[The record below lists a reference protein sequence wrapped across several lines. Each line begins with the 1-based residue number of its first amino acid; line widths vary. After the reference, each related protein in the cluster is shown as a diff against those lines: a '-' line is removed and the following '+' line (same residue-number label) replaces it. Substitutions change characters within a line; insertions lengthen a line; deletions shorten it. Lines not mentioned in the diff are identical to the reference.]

1 MSVVLAPK
9 NNLDQQLKWLTENR
23 PKRRVPCSPLDLQQN
38 TKCSRIYANKDL
50 NTGFTIN
57 TKTYEEWINDF
68 EPFTEEELKSDL
80 EALGLKDIITSNKN
94 INDNNSTINTNTQEY
109 DTYDDLV
116 KDFEP
121 FTEEELKSDLETF
134 GLTISPSTPYV
145 KSHAEVSTFKL
156 DLNFSKLESIDITHD
171 LWPEN
176 NQDLV
181 NMSYEELK
189 QCLSTVQF
197 IKCKIGDELCDLIE
211 NSTSDDYRK
220 NILRKKRLDSFK
232 RIDAIKEKL
241 LSNGSNNIIDSSAH
255 NETYSAFSNRLISD
269 KENIID
275 SSARN
280 ETYSAFSNRLISDK
294 ENIIGSSA
302 HYETYS
308 AFSNRLISDKEN
320 IIGSSAHYETYSA
333 FSNRSISDNDNIIDS
348 SAHYETY
355 STFSNRLISDISDN
369 NIIDSSAHYETYST
383 FSNRSISDNIID
395 SSAQDNNTEIF
406 KVLRGNFKLETFRQN
421 QLEAINATLQ
431 RKDVFVLMPTG
442 GGKSL
447 CYQLPAVL
455 DNIRTN
461 KVTVVISPLLSLIQD
476 QIQRLNQLKIH
487 ALELQGDHDITRRN
501 MVFYELEKSAPTLVL
516 LYLTPE
522 MLNRSN
528 RVMELIQ
535 SLHRRGKLARFVIDE
550 AHCVSQ
556 WGHDFR
562 PDYKDLGQLKV
573 KFPNVPMIAL
583 TATAT
588 ARVKEDVIHN
598 LSMKH
603 CEIFIQGFNR
613 SNLVYQVWNKT
624 KNVDT
629 QIVNFIRSNY
639 LRETGIIYCT
649 SKASCEDVAQ
659 MLCQKGLSASYYHAG
674 LDKRDRQ
681 RIQEDW
687 HSNKVRIIVAT
698 TAFGMGIDKSSVRY
712 VIHYSIPQ
720 SLEGYYQET
729 GRAGRDGEKSVCIL
743 FYTYTDKFAIEKM
756 IISGD
761 GGFQQK
767 QQQRENLRRMLKYCE
782 NKYDCRRQQILA
794 YFGELFNSSQC
805 HKTCDNCE
813 MAATTRITEFDATQE
828 AKDIIRLVERNK
840 HADVTSNQ
848 FISMMKTENSKN
860 FASIVQKKH
869 LVLPPEFK
877 PSTLSKDQL
886 DKLFKT
892 MILQEFLLEQNQPNN
907 QGYITSYIKVGIKAN
922 DILRGKETIKL
933 KMVT

>member
-1 MSVVLAPK
+1 MSVTLFPK
-9 NNLDQQLKWLTENR
+9 NNLEQQLKWLTENR

-38 TKCSRIYANKDL
+38 TKCSIRTIENKPKRRMPLSPLDL
-50 NTGFTIN
+50 QRSIGTIEINGTSKENAINLDENDENLDTDFTIS
-57 TKTYEEWINDF
+57 TKTYEEWLNEFEPFTEEELKSDLEALDF

-80 EALGLKDIITSNKN
+80 EA
-94 INDNNSTINTNTQEY
+94 
-109 DTYDDLV
+109 
-116 KDFEP
+116 
-121 FTEEELKSDLETF
+121 F
-134 GLTISPSTPYV
+134 GLTISPSTVHAKSYV
-145 KSHAEVSTFKL
+145 EVPTFKL
-156 DLNFSKLESIDITHD
+156 DFNFSKLESVDITHD

-181 NMSYEELK
+181 NMGYEELK

-211 NSTSDDYRK
+211 NSTSDNYRK

-241 LSNGSNNIIDSSAH
+241 KLLNDSNITQTLTRSISTLNTFNTSENRPTFLNNTSAIPFNN
-255 NETYSAFSNRLISD
+255 NETYSAFSNRLM
-269 KENIID
+269 
-275 SSARN
+275 
-280 ETYSAFSNRLISDK
+280 
-294 ENIIGSSA
+294 
-302 HYETYS
+302 
-308 AFSNRLISDKEN
+308 
-320 IIGSSAHYETYSA
+320 
-333 FSNRSISDNDNIIDS
+333 SDNDNIV
-348 SAHYETY
+348 
-355 STFSNRLISDISDN
+355 
-369 NIIDSSAHYETYST
+369 
-383 FSNRSISDNIID
+383 D
-395 SSAQDNNTEIF
+395 SSAQDNTEIF

-442 GGKSL
+442 GGK
-447 CYQLPAVL
+447 
-455 DNIRTN
+455 
-461 KVTVVISPLLSLIQD
+461 K
-476 QIQRLNQLKIH
+476 
-487 ALELQGDHDITRRN
+487 LQGDHDISRRN
-501 MVFYELEKSAPTLVL
+501 MVFHELEKSAPTLVL

-535 SLHRRGKLARFVIDE
+535 SLHRRGRLARFVIDE

-588 ARVKEDVIHN
+588 ARVKEDVMHN

-603 CEIFIQGFNR
+603 CEIFVQGFNR
-613 SNLVYQVWNKT
+613 SNLIYQVWSKS

-629 QIVNFIRSNY
+629 QIVNFIRSHY

-659 MLCQKGLSASYYHAG
+659 MLCQKGLSAAYYHAG

-698 TAFGMGIDKSSVRY
+698 TAFGMGIDKPNVRY
-712 VIHYSIPQ
+712 VIHYSLPQ

-729 GRAGRDGEKSVCIL
+729 GRAGRDGKKSVCIL
-743 FYTYTDKFAIEKM
+743 FYTYTDKFAIEKL
-756 IISGD
+756 IISGE

-813 MAATTRITEFDATQE
+813 MVATTRIIEFDATQE
-828 AKDIIRLVERNK
+828 AKNIIRLVERNK

-860 FASIVQKKH
+860 FASIVQKKQ
-869 LVLPPEFK
+869 LILPPEFK
-877 PSTLSKDQL
+877 PSTISKDQL

-922 DILRGKETIKL
+922 DLLRGKETIKL
-933 KMVT
+933 KMVS

>member
-1 MSVVLAPK
+1 MSVTVVPK
-9 NNLDQQLKWLTENR
+9 NNLEQQLKWLTENR

-38 TKCSRIYANKDL
+38 TKCSRVYSNKENIDINNSLTGTSEQNAIILDDDSTIL
-50 NTGFTIN
+50 NTDFTIS

-80 EALGLKDIITSNKN
+80 EALGLKDIIKN
-94 INDNNSTINTNTQEY
+94 VGDKNNVDANAQTYE
-109 DTYDDLV
+109 TYDDLI

-121 FTEEELKSDLETF
+121 FTEEELKSDLENF
-134 GLTISPSTPYV
+134 GLIISPSTSYV
-145 KSHAEVSTFKL
+145 KHNTEVPTFKL
-156 DLNFSKLESIDITHD
+156 DLNFSKLECIDITHD

-176 NQDLV
+176 HQDLV
-181 NMSYEELK
+181 NMGYEELK
-189 QCLSTVQF
+189 QCLSTAQF

-211 NSTSDDYRK
+211 NSTGDDYRK
-220 NILRKKRLDSFK
+220 TLLRKKRVDSFQ
-232 RIDAIKEKL
+232 RIEAIKEKL
-241 LSNGSNNIIDSSAH
+241 KLSNSSGVTQTLVGSKSTLNKFHIAENRTTFFKSASDIHLNNNNNNEVYSVSSD
-255 NETYSAFSNRLISD
+255 RLISG
-269 KENIID
+269 NNNVVD
-275 SSARN
+275 SS
-280 ETYSAFSNRLISDK
+280 SQ
-294 ENIIGSSA
+294 ENA
-302 HYETYS
+302 
-308 AFSNRLISDKEN
+308 D
-320 IIGSSAHYETYSA
+320 
-333 FSNRSISDNDNIIDS
+333 
-348 SAHYETY
+348 
-355 STFSNRLISDISDN
+355 
-369 NIIDSSAHYETYST
+369 
-383 FSNRSISDNIID
+383 
-395 SSAQDNNTEIF
+395 IF

-461 KVTVVISPLLSLIQD
+461 KVTIVISPLLSLIQD
-476 QIQRLNQLKIH
+476 QIQRLNHLKIH
-487 ALELQGDHDITRRN
+487 ALELQGDHDINRRN
-501 MVFYELEKSAPTLVL
+501 LVFHELEKSAPTLVL

-528 RVMELIQ
+528 RVMDLIQ
-535 SLHRRGKLARFVIDE
+535 SLHRRGRLARFVIDE

-573 KFPNVPMIAL
+573 KFPNIPMIAL

-613 SNLVYQVWNKT
+613 SNLIYQVWNKS

-629 QIVNFIRSNY
+629 QIGNFIRSHY

-659 MLCQKGLSASYYHAG
+659 MLCKKGLNAAYYHAG

-698 TAFGMGIDKSSVRY
+698 TAFGMGIDKPNVRY
-712 VIHYSIPQ
+712 VIHYSLPQ

-729 GRAGRDGEKSVCIL
+729 GRAGRDGKKS
-743 FYTYTDKFAIEKM
+743 
-756 IISGD
+756 
-761 GGFQQK
+761 
-767 QQQRENLRRMLKYCE
+767 NLRRMLKYCE

-794 YFGELFNSSQC
+794 YFGELFNSNQC
-805 HKTCDNCE
+805 RKTCDNCE
-813 MAATTRITEFDATQE
+813 MAATARIIEFDATDV
-828 AKDIIRLVERNK
+828 AKEIIRLVDRNK

-860 FASIVQKKH
+860 FASIVQRKH

-886 DKLFKT
+886 DKLIKT

-907 QGYITSYIKVGIKAN
+907 QGYITSYIKVGIKSN
-922 DILRGKETIKL
+922 DLLRGKETITL
-933 KMVT
+933 KMIS

>member
-1 MSVVLAPK
+1 MSVTLFPK
-9 NNLDQQLKWLTENR
+9 NNLEQQLKWLTENR

-38 TKCSRIYANKDL
+38 TKCSIRTIENKPKRRMPLSPLDL
-50 NTGFTIN
+50 QRSIGTIEINGTSKENAINLDENDENLDTDFTIS
-57 TKTYEEWINDF
+57 TKTYEEWLNEF

-80 EALGLKDIITSNKN
+80 EALGLKDIINSNKN
-94 INDNNSTINTNTQEY
+94 INDNNNTINNNNIINANVQTYEIF
-109 DTYDDLV
+109 DSYDDLI

-121 FTEEELKSDLETF
+121 FTEEELKSDLEAF
-134 GLTISPSTPYV
+134 GLTISPSTVHAKSYV
-145 KSHAEVSTFKL
+145 EVPTFKL
-156 DLNFSKLESIDITHD
+156 DFNFSKLESVDITHD

-181 NMSYEELK
+181 NMGYEELK

-211 NSTSDDYRK
+211 NSTSDNYRK

-241 LSNGSNNIIDSSAH
+241 KLLNDSNITQTLTRSISTLNTFNTSENRPTFLNNTSAIPFNN
-255 NETYSAFSNRLISD
+255 NETYSAFSNRLM
-269 KENIID
+269 
-275 SSARN
+275 
-280 ETYSAFSNRLISDK
+280 
-294 ENIIGSSA
+294 
-302 HYETYS
+302 
-308 AFSNRLISDKEN
+308 
-320 IIGSSAHYETYSA
+320 
-333 FSNRSISDNDNIIDS
+333 SDNDNIV
-348 SAHYETY
+348 
-355 STFSNRLISDISDN
+355 
-369 NIIDSSAHYETYST
+369 
-383 FSNRSISDNIID
+383 D
-395 SSAQDNNTEIF
+395 SSAQDNTEIF

-461 KVTVVISPLLSLIQD
+461 KVTIVISPLLSLIQD

-487 ALELQGDHDITRRN
+487 ALELQGDHDISRRN
-501 MVFYELEKSAPTLVL
+501 MVFHELEKSAPTLVL

-535 SLHRRGKLARFVIDE
+535 SLHRRGRLARFVIDE

-588 ARVKEDVIHN
+588 ARVKEDVMHN

-603 CEIFIQGFNR
+603 CEIFVQGFNR
-613 SNLVYQVWNKT
+613 SNLIYQVWSKS

-629 QIVNFIRSNY
+629 QIVNFIRSHY

-659 MLCQKGLSASYYHAG
+659 MLCQKGLSAAYYHAG

-698 TAFGMGIDKSSVRY
+698 TAFGMGIDKPNVRY
-712 VIHYSIPQ
+712 VIHYSLPQ

-729 GRAGRDGEKSVCIL
+729 GRAGRDGKKSVCIL
-743 FYTYTDKFAIEKM
+743 FYTYTDKFAIEKL
-756 IISGD
+756 IISGE

-813 MAATTRITEFDATQE
+813 MVATTRIIEFDATQE
-828 AKDIIRLVERNK
+828 AKNIIRLVERNK

-860 FASIVQKKH
+860 FASIVQKKQ
-869 LVLPPEFK
+869 LILPPEFK
-877 PSTLSKDQL
+877 PSTISKDQL

-922 DILRGKETIKL
+922 DLLRGKETIKL
-933 KMVT
+933 KMVS

>member
-1 MSVVLAPK
+1 MSVTLFPK
-9 NNLDQQLKWLTENR
+9 NNLEQQLKWLSENR

-38 TKCSRIYANKDL
+38 TKCSIRTIENKPKRRMPLSPLDL
-50 NTGFTIN
+50 QSSIRTIEINGTSKENAINLDENDENLDTDFTIS
-57 TKTYEEWINDF
+57 TKTYEEWLNEFEPFTEEELKSDLEALDF

-80 EALGLKDIITSNKN
+80 EA
-94 INDNNSTINTNTQEY
+94 
-109 DTYDDLV
+109 
-116 KDFEP
+116 
-121 FTEEELKSDLETF
+121 F
-134 GLTISPSTPYV
+134 GLTISPSTVHV
-145 KSHAEVSTFKL
+145 KSHVEVPTFKL
-156 DLNFSKLESIDITHD
+156 DLNFSKLECVDITHD

-181 NMSYEELK
+181 NMGYEELK

-211 NSTSDDYRK
+211 NSTSDNYRK

-241 LSNGSNNIIDSSAH
+241 KLLNNSNITQTFTRSISTLNTFNTSENRPTFLNNTSAIPFNN
-255 NETYSAFSNRLISD
+255 NETYSVFFNRLISD
-269 KENIID
+269 
-275 SSARN
+275 
-280 ETYSAFSNRLISDK
+280 
-294 ENIIGSSA
+294 
-302 HYETYS
+302 
-308 AFSNRLISDKEN
+308 
-320 IIGSSAHYETYSA
+320 
-333 FSNRSISDNDNIIDS
+333 NDD
-348 SAHYETY
+348 
-355 STFSNRLISDISDN
+355 
-369 NIIDSSAHYETYST
+369 
-383 FSNRSISDNIID
+383 IID
-395 SSAQDNNTEIF
+395 SSAQDIVDSSAQDNAEIF
-406 KVLRGNFKLETFRQN
+406 NVLRGNFKLETFRQN

-442 GGKSL
+442 GGK
-447 CYQLPAVL
+447 
-455 DNIRTN
+455 
-461 KVTVVISPLLSLIQD
+461 K
-476 QIQRLNQLKIH
+476 
-487 ALELQGDHDITRRN
+487 LQGDHDINRRN
-501 MVFYELEKSAPTLVL
+501 MVFHELEKSAPTLVL

-535 SLHRRGKLARFVIDE
+535 SLHRRGRLARFVIDE

-613 SNLVYQVWNKT
+613 SNLIYQVWSKS

-629 QIVNFIRSNY
+629 QIVNFIRSHY

-698 TAFGMGIDKSSVRY
+698 TAFGMGIDKPNVRY
-712 VIHYSIPQ
+712 VIHYSLPQ

-729 GRAGRDGEKSVCIL
+729 GRAGRDGKKSVCIL
-743 FYTYTDKFAIEKM
+743 FYTYTDKFAIEKL
-756 IISGD
+756 IISGE

-794 YFGELFNSSQC
+794 YFGELFNSRQC

-813 MAATTRITEFDATQE
+813 MVATTRIIEFDATQE
-828 AKDIIRLVERNK
+828 AKNIIRLVERNK

-860 FASIVQKKH
+860 FASIVQKKQ
-869 LVLPPEFK
+869 LILPPEFK

-907 QGYITSYIKVGIKAN
+907 QG
-922 DILRGKETIKL
+922 
-933 KMVT
+933 